1 MLFPTLFIDVIL
13 LAGPKHSTSV
23 SFSAKVALPLSA
35 DKKEVAFVPNS
46 VPALAVNLSPVPQ
59 IEVEVDLCNRLHS
72 SLVLIPTLQVVI
84 PLMSPVTLQLKVK
97 VLPGQV
103 GGAAKKCLVTTPG
116 RKYSYISTNL
126 TPLKVIVT
134 VHILPLTNRK

>member
-1 MLFPTLFIDVIL
+1 MY
-13 LAGPKHSTSV
+13 HSV
-23 SFSAKVALPLSA
+23 QRFALPLSA